1 MQKYILNEK
10 HHGVITSLLVL
21 VRPYLRQDREVC
33 APHGH
38 LLGDLPGQADG
49 GVDDEVTVQDE
60 DAEDEDAL
68 AGGED
73 DIESQHDPVGP
84 GVGLCGDQL
93 PDSEGQ
99 VGYDGADQEQQQD
112 GVAEHLG
119 ELSPSLTVSTS
130 AAVAQLASGLQLT
143 GGPELLQGLIPPPV
157 TS

>member
-1 MQKYILNEK
+1 M
-10 HHGVITSLLVL
+10 
-21 VRPYLRQDREVC
+21 
-33 APHGH
+33 
-38 LLGDLPGQADG
+38 
-49 GVDDEVTVQDE
+49 TVQDE
-60 DAEDEDAL
+60 DAEDEEAL

-73 DIESQHDPVGP
+73 DVESQHDPVGP
-84 GVGLCGDQL
+84 GVGLSAGQL

-119 ELSPSLTVSTS
+119 ELSPSFAVSTS

>member
-1 MQKYILNEK
+1 M
-10 HHGVITSLLVL
+10 
-21 VRPYLRQDREVC
+21 
-33 APHGH
+33 
-38 LLGDLPGQADG
+38 
-49 GVDDEVTVQDE
+49 TVQDE
-60 DAEDEDAL
+60 DAEDEEAL

-73 DIESQHDPVGP
+73 DVESQHDPVGP
-84 GVGLCGDQL
+84 GVGLCTGQL

-119 ELSPSLTVSTS
+119 ELSPSFAVSTS